1 MTPEA
6 RSLEVM
12 ADEAASLLKVLAH
25 PARLMI
31 CCHVRDNEM
40 SVGDIETSLGIKQ
53 PRLSREL
60 GKLRGAGFVET
71 RRVSKVVF
79 YKLTDTPRMRAM
91 VDAVHAVMQ
100 DQPAA
105 VLHTAAANPHPNPK
119 GGYGVF
125 ARTLSQ
131 KQ

>member
-1 MTPEA
+1 MSPEA
-6 RSLEVM
+6 RSLELM

-31 CCHVRDNEM
+31 CCYVRDNEM

-60 GKLRGAGFVET
+60 GKLRSAGFVET

-79 YKLTDTPRMRAM
+79 YKLTDRPRMRAM

-100 DQPAA
+100 DQPAPA
-105 VLHTAAANPHPNPK
+105 LSAAAINPNPNPK

-125 ARTLSQ
+125 ARTLSD

>member
-1 MTPEA
+1 MTPEV
-6 RSLEVM
+6 RSLEAM

-60 GKLRGAGFVET
+60 GKLREAGFVET

-79 YKLTDTPRMRAM
+79 YKLTDSPRMRAM

-100 DQPAA
+100 DRPAPA
-105 VLHTAAANPHPNPK
+105 LSSAAIDPQPNPK

-125 ARTLSQ
+125 ARTLSH